1 MDDLFIIF
9 VIGATIAGWF
19 AGWTWN
25 RYDVASQCAAL
36 EREMNRKHELA
47 LKTADAATTAA
58 ETRAKVAEN
67 KLQAIEEARAAK
79 EFQRAIDVCATFPE
93 GTNARY
99 LADQLREEAA

>member
-9 VIGATIAGWF
+9 VALAALAGWA
-19 AGWTWN
+19 AGYWWN
-25 RYDVASQCAAL
+25 KHEAASQCAAL

-79 EFQRAIDVCATFPE
+79 KD
-93 GTNARY
+93 
-99 LADQLREEAA
+99 AA